1 MRDMWNDAVH
11 QHYSHKPSCKGNLD
25 FNFTTEEC
33 RGLGWRIGLRCTKCT
48 YVSGVYSLYE
58 GMKEPGK
65 KGRDTV
71 KMNSAVQVG
80 LTQSRIGNAAMRLT
94 LMSANIPPPSE
105 RGMQ

>member
-80 LTQSRIGNAAMRLT
+80 LTVRVELVT
-94 LMSANIPPPSE
+94 L
-105 RGMQ
+105 R